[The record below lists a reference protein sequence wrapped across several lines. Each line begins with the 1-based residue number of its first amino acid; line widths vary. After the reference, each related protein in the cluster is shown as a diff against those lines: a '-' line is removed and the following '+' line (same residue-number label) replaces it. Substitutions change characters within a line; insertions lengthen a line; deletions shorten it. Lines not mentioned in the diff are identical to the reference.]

1 MNRKLLIA
9 GVSLV
14 LLLLWVV
21 SGDSTPA
28 GPPRPNHAPGT
39 IHGVPRWDG
48 HGSTELEAQP
58 IRRRRG
64 VKVFDVVSFMNEIAM
79 YEIRVGT
86 MWHDVDVFLVVE
98 ANTTFQGN
106 PKECL
111 FHKMSRDPANGFPQ
125 KFLEK
130 VRVYNCGNLKGE
142 THMIRENSHRRCQQD
157 ALIAN
162 GLKKHDIVHL
172 SDADEIVDAGTLG
185 ALGDWVASQIE
196 KPADHY
202 DAKFGSIFPVA
213 VRHRLWFYNYRWYSK
228 YSNQRW
234 QLWYSDAY
242 MYNGDNLRMMN
253 RHYDPVESY
262 KTYIGNGYHC
272 SWCFRTKEEYLT
284 KMKAYGHDEL
294 RKSPKSMSSE
304 HIKAVACEGKELFSA
319 LDDHSMHGKHNVK
332 LMSVEEA
339 KRQAP
344 PYLVANREK
353 FKWMLP
359 EGTCDVVGM

>member
-1 MNRKLLIA
+1 MLRSEKPVMAVPLAVAFAVI
-9 GVSLV
+9 
-14 LLLLWVV
+14 LLLWFAA
-21 SGDSTPA
+21 SGR
-28 GPPRPNHAPGT
+28 PRA
-39 IHGVPRWDG
+39 
-48 HGSTELEAQP
+48 LEAASGHTGVAMSPAVLAAVAPQVP
-58 IRRRRG
+58 LRRQRG
-64 VKVFDVVSFMNEIAM
+64 VRVFDVVSFMNEIAM
-79 YEIRVGT
+79 YEIRLGT

-98 ANTTFQGN
+98 ANTTFQGD
-106 PKECL
+106 PKEVAFERL
-111 FHKMSRDPANGFPQ
+111 AREANLPRR
-125 KFLEK
+125 FLSK
-130 VRVYNCGNLKGE
+130 IRRHFCGALQGK
-142 THMIRENSHRRCQQD
+142 THWDREMSHRRCQRE
-157 ALIAN
+157 ALLAH
-162 GLKKHDIVHL
+162 GLRKHDVVHV
-172 SDADEIVDAGTLG
+172 SDADEIVDPGTLG
-185 ALGDWVASQIE
+185 ALGDWVASQLD
-196 KPADHY
+196 KPPDHM